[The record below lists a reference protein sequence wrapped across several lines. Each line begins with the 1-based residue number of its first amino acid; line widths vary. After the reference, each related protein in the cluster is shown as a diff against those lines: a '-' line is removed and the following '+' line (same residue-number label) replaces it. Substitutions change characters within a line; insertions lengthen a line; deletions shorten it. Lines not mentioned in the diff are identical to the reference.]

1 MAVEQFQATAHLQS
15 GTLVKVCSRDFEFT
29 LDEPKELGGTDTAMN
44 PVEALLGA
52 LGACQAIV
60 ASAYAKRFNVQL
72 DKFWVELEGDLDPDG
87 FMDKADVRCGFSAV
101 RYTYHIKSPSAQ
113 ADIDAFIA
121 FIGSKCPVG
130 DSLAQP
136 VTLQLAGIVQE
147 K

>member
-15 GTLVKVCSRDFEFT
+15 GTQVKVRSRGFEFT
-29 LDEPKELGGTDTAMN
+29 LDEPTEDGGTNLGMN

-60 ASAYAKRFNVQL
+60 ARVYAKRFNVQL
-72 DKFWVELEGDLDPDG
+72 DDFWVELEGDLDSDG
-87 FMDKADVRCGFSAV
+87 YMDKADVRCGYSAV

-121 FIGSKCPVG
+121 FIGTKCPVG
-130 DSLAQP
+130 DSLMQSVA
-136 VTLQLAGIVQE
+136 LQLTGVIHE

>member
-1 MAVEQFQATAHLQS
+1 MAVEQFQATAHLQN
-15 GTLVKVCSRDFEFT
+15 GTQVKVRSRGFEFT
-29 LDEPKELGGTDTAMN
+29 LDEPIEDGGTNLGMN

-60 ASAYAKRFNVQL
+60 ARVYAKRFNVQL
-72 DKFWVELEGDLDPDG
+72 DDFWVELEGDLDSDG
-87 FMDKADVRCGFSAV
+87 YMDKADVRCGYSAV

-121 FIGSKCPVG
+121 FIGTKCPVG
-130 DSLAQP
+130 DSLMQSVA
-136 VTLQLAGIVQE
+136 LQLTGVVHE

>member
-1 MAVEQFQATAHLQS
+1 MAIEQFQATAHLQG
-15 GTLVKVCSRDFEFT
+15 GTLVKVRSRDFELT

-60 ASAYAKRFNVQL
+60 AGAYAKRFNVQL
-72 DKFWVELEGDLDPDG
+72 DDFWVELEGDLDTDG
-87 FMDKADVRCGFSAV
+87 FMDKADVRCGFSTV

-121 FIGSKCPVG
+121 FIGTKCPVG
-130 DSLAQP
+130 DSLMQP
-136 VTLQLAGIVQE
+136 VTLQLAGVVQE

>member
-15 GTLVKVCSRDFEFT
+15 GTQVKVRSRGFEFT
-29 LDEPKELGGTDTAMN
+29 LDEPTEEGGTNLGMN

-60 ASAYAKRFNVQL
+60 ARVYAKRFNVQL
-72 DKFWVELEGDLDPDG
+72 DDFWVELEGDLDSDG
-87 FMDKADVRCGFSAV
+87 YMDKADVRCGYSAV

-121 FIGSKCPVG
+121 FIATKCPVG
-130 DSLAQP
+130 DSLMQP
-136 VTLQLAGIVQE
+136 VALQLTGVVHE

>member
-15 GTLVKVCSRDFEFT
+15 GTQVKVRSRGFEFT
-29 LDEPKELGGTDTAMN
+29 LDEPTEEGGTNLGMN

-60 ASAYAKRFNVQL
+60 ARVYAKRFNVQL
-72 DKFWVELEGDLDPDG
+72 DDFWVELEGDLDSDG
-87 FMDKADVRCGFSAV
+87 YMDKADVRCGYSAV

-121 FIGSKCPVG
+121 FIGTKCPVG
-130 DSLAQP
+130 DSLMQP
-136 VTLQLAGIVQE
+136 VALQLTGVVHE